1 MTKLAADKSLVR
13 ETVASYRGRALV
25 VELHAKYVRLWPKG
39 TTQSVNVSYDSLYE
53 NALLREAK
61 LLQR

>member
-1 MTKLAADKSLVR
+1 MTKLTGDKTVLR
-13 ETVASYRGRALV
+13 ETAVGYRGRPIVA
-25 VELHAKYVRLWPKG
+25 ELHAKYIRLWPKG

-61 LLQR
+61 LLRT